1 VGGFAERRCEVSS
14 SVEWVDTSKQLPDD
28 DMTVLIALDDGEVWT
43 GFMDSGVWR
52 YVSAD
57 AIEGTVTHWAAF
69 PAPPVQ

>member
-1 VGGFAERRCEVSS
+1 
-14 SVEWVDTSKQLPDD
+14 VDTSKQLPDD